1 MKVFFRYTLK
11 IIKRFIELIIER
23 SAENGG
29 NLEVSNCEE
38 LDELF
43 VSLKLHPADLK
54 AFCCAQ
60 INEIFDSIRNGRSI
74 VCFTKQLLVMVFL
87 FRLPEKEKNELI

>member
-1 MKVFFRYTLK
+1 MQPKIKVGSKNALK
-11 IIKRFIELIIER
+11 IIKMFIELIIER
-23 SAENGG
+23 SPENGG

-43 VSLKLHPADLK
+43 VSLKLHPTDLK

-74 VCFTKQLLVMVFL
+74 VCF
-87 FRLPEKEKNELI
+87 